1 MNDVH
6 WLFWPLLTVKS
17 EVVFIGDSGQMGVGD
32 DDAVGEGRGLLE
44 EIL

>member
-6 WLFWPLLTVKS
+6 WLFWPLFTVKS
-17 EVVFIGDSGQMGVGD
+17 EVVFIGGSGQMGVVEDG
-32 DDAVGEGRGLLE
+32 AVGEGRGLLE